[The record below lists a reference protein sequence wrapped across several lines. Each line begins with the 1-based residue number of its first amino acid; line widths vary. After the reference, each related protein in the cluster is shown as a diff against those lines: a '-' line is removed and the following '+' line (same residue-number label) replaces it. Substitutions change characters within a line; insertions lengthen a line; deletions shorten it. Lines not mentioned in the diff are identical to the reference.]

1 MKRQA
6 LYHSGIATF
15 LGAPQGTLEDLTPG
29 SYAVVGVPYDY
40 ACGSRPGGR
49 WGPRAIRQSSLYFDC
64 LLQSGSDRE
73 FSDISADETFSIPDA
88 LRIFDLGDVP
98 VFPMD
103 VQRTIE
109 SVAEFIAQV
118 TKTGATPMVLGGDHF
133 ITYPCFKGYSCACQR
148 SGVGPQPRIG
158 YIHIDS
164 HFDLFDN
171 NPIWGRYYHS
181 STVRRIAESIEA
193 SNILLIGVNGLVG
206 KDTCTYVEKN
216 GISVV
221 PLRQIREKGVGR
233 AVGPAVAALSEKTE
247 TIYLSIDID
256 VVSGAFAPG
265 TGAISLEGLIP
276 TELFGIVSIAS
287 NHPIG
292 AVDLTEVAPNYDPSE
307 RTQRLAAETLFRYII
322 YKGKALNGNT

>member
-1 MKRQA
+1 VCAEPILEVYDLHKSFGR
-6 LYHSGIATF
+6 LEVLKGIS
-15 LGAPQGTLEDLTPG
+15 LSIPPG
-29 SYAVVGVPYDY
+29 EVMAII
-40 ACGSRPGGR
+40 
-49 WGPRAIRQSSLYFDC
+49 GP
-64 LLQSGSDRE
+64 SGSGKSTLRRCRDQQFNWTVTLSEAGCPSGAR
-73 FSDISADETFSIPDA
+73 SNASI
-88 LRIFDLGDVP
+88 
-98 VFPMD
+98 
-103 VQRTIE
+103 
-109 SVAEFIAQV
+109 
-118 TKTGATPMVLGGDHF
+118 
-133 ITYPCFKGYSCACQR
+133 GYMS
-148 SGVGPQPRIG
+148 IG
-158 YIHIDS
+158 YIHVDS
-164 HFDLFDN
+164 HFDLFGN
-171 NPIWGRYYHS
+171 NPVLGRCYHS
-181 STVRRIAESIEA
+181 STVRRIAEFAATLNLSFIC
-193 SNILLIGVNGLVG
+193 VNGLIG